1 MASSAAAVAESI
13 ASQIK
18 IPPQP
23 EVLRVAKQEAA
34 KESPDLLTIAKAVR
48 KDLSLSAGV
57 LTIVNSPQLALP
69 TKIVSIAQAVSYLGL
84 EPTISLI
91 ATVEL
96 RRVFK
101 QVAGLSMERFWDTA
115 TDEARHAASIS
126 RTLGIGRPEEMYTV
140 GLFHDCGIPLLA
152 QKFPDYK
159 SVLQE
164 ANKAEHFTAV
174 EERVYQTNHAIVG
187 YYLARAWNL
196 PPLICDAVLH
206 HDDIEEIL
214 GSEAHKRSALGATIA
229 ILAFATHVNDLYR
242 KRDEPSWQKVKDLV
256 LDCLGLTEDRCEELT
271 SELMAM
277 QASFN

>member
-23 EVLRVAKQEAA
+23 EILRVAKQEAA
-34 KESPDLLTIAKAVR
+34 KEFPNLLAIAKAVR

-69 TKIVSIAQAVSYLGL
+69 TKIASIAQAVSYLGL
-84 EPTISLI
+84 EPMISLI

-96 RRVFK
+96 RRAFR

-126 RTLGIGRPEEMYTV
+126 RTLGIGKAEEMYTA

-152 QKFPDYK
+152 QRFPDYK
-159 SVLQE
+159 AVLQE
-164 ANKAEHFTAV
+164 ANAAERFTQV
-174 EERVYQTNHAIVG
+174 EERVYQTNHAVVG

-196 PPLICDAVLH
+196 PPDICEAVLH

-214 GSEAHKRSALGATIA
+214 GCETRKRGALASTIA
-229 ILAFATHVNDLYR
+229 ILKLATHVNDLYR
-242 KRDEPSWQKVKDLV
+242 RRPEPSWQKVRELV
-256 LDCLGLTEDRCEELT
+256 LDCLGITEFQCEEIT
-271 SELMAM
+271 AELIAT
-277 QASFN
+277 QASYN

>member
-1 MASSAAAVAESI
+1 MPSSAAAIAGSI

-23 EVLRVAKQEAA
+23 EILAIAKREAA
-34 KESPDLLTIAKAVR
+34 KESPDLLAIAKAVR
-48 KDLSLSAGV
+48 KDLALSAGV
-57 LTIVNSPQLALP
+57 LTVVNSPQLALP
-69 TKIVSIAQAVSYLGL
+69 AKIVSIAQAVSYLGL
-84 EPTISLI
+84 EPTVSLI

-115 TDEARHAASIS
+115 TDEARHAAAIS
-126 RTLGIGRPEEMYTV
+126 RTLGIGKPEEMYTA

-152 QKFPDYK
+152 QKFADYK

-164 ANKAEHFTAV
+164 ANRAERFTAV
-174 EERVYQTNHAIVG
+174 EERVYQTNHAVVG
-187 YYLARAWNL
+187 YYLARVWNL
-196 PPLICDAVLH
+196 PQPICDAVLH

-214 GSEAHKRSALGATIA
+214 GSAPHERGALASTVA
-229 ILAFATHVNDLYR
+229 ILKFATHVNDHFR
-242 KRDEPSWQKVKDLV
+242 QRPEPSWQKVKDLV
-256 LDCLGLTEDRCEELT
+256 LDCLGITDFRCEEITAELT
-271 SELMAM
+271 AM

>member
-1 MASSAAAVAESI
+1 MASAAAAIAESI
-13 ASQIK
+13 ASQLK

-23 EVLRVAKQEAA
+23 EILRLAKQEAA
-34 KESPDLLTIAKAVR
+34 KESPDLLAIAKAVR

-84 EPTISLI
+84 EPTVSLI

-96 RRVFK
+96 RRVFR

-115 TDEARHAASIS
+115 VAEARHAASIS
-126 RTLGIGRPEEMYTV
+126 LMLGIGKPEEMYTA

-164 ANKAEHFTAV
+164 ANEAERFTPV
-174 EERVYQTNHAIVG
+174 EERAYQTNHAVVG

-214 GSEAHKRSALGATIA
+214 GSETDRRGALASTIA
-229 ILAFATHVNDLYR
+229 ILKFATHVNDLYR
-242 KRDEPSWQKVKDLV
+242 QRPEPSWQKVKDLV
-256 LDCLGLTEDRCEELT
+256 LDCLGITEVQCEEMT
-271 SELMAM
+271 SELTAM